1 MAVAIRLRREG
12 ALNRPYFK
20 VVVTDTRSPRDGKFI
35 EIVGTY
41 DPKKAGQN
49 STLKLD
55 RIEHWISKG
64 AQPSDTVRSLI
75 KKTKNPEAAA
85 KKAAAVAAKKAAPAP
100 KPEPAPVEAQ
110 PVTSSAPAAI
120 EPAAAPAETTPAA
133 PPAETTPPPPAEAEK
148 APS

>member
-100 KPEPAPVEAQ
+100 KLEPEPAPVEAE
-110 PVTSSAPAAI
+110 PATSSAPAAI
-120 EPAAAPAETTPAA
+120 EQAAAPAETTP
-133 PPAETTPPPPAEAEK
+133 PRPPPAE
-148 APS
+148 ST

>member
-20 VVVTDTRSPRDGKFI
+20 VVVADKRSPRDGKFI

-41 DPKKAGQN
+41 DPKKRGNN

-55 RIEHWISKG
+55 RVEYWISKG

-75 KKTKNPEAAA
+75 KKNKNPEAAA
-85 KKAAAVAAKKAAPAP
+85 KKAAAVEAKKAAKPKAAAKTEAPAP
-100 KPEPAPVEAQ
+100 QPTAEAAAPAPTPAPE
-110 PVTSSAPAAI
+110 SAPAA
-120 EPAAAPAETTPAA
+120 PAAE
-133 PPAETTPPPPAEAEK
+133 EK
-148 APS
+148 SAS

>member
-1 MAVAIRLRREG
+1 MAVSIRLRREG
-12 ALNRPYFK
+12 ALNRPYYK
-20 VVVTDTRSPRDGKFI
+20 VVVTDSRSPRDGKFI

-55 RIEHWISKG
+55 RIEYWISKG

-85 KKAAAVAAKKAAPAP
+85 KKAAAVDAKKAAKSKAAA
-100 KPEPAPVEAQ
+100 KTEA
-110 PVTSSAPAAI
+110 APAAEAPAP
-120 EPAAAPAETTPAA
+120 EPAAAAAPTTPAPA
-133 PPAETTPPPPAEAEK
+133 TPAAETAPAPEEK
-148 APS
+148 PA

>member
-20 VVVTDTRSPRDGKFI
+20 VVVADKRSPRDGKFI

-41 DPKKAGQN
+41 DPKNRGNN

-55 RIEHWISKG
+55 RVEYWISKG

-75 KKTKNPEAAA
+75 KKNKNPEAAA
-85 KKAAAVAAKKAAPAP
+85 KRAAATEARKAAKPKAAPKA
-100 KPEPAPVEAQ
+100 ESVPAPEGAAAES
-110 PVTSSAPAAI
+110 TETSAPAM
-120 EPAAAPAETTPAA
+120 PAASAA
-133 PPAETTPPPPAEAEK
+133 SEEK
-148 APS
+148 KES